1 MTQVLVA
8 ESEGGK
14 GRAAIRW
21 QGSGR
26 HGVVEAASLPLLILY
41 EAASLPLLILYEAA
55 SLPRLI
61 LYEAASLARLILY
74 ETASQPHLI
83 LPPIYLSIYPLYICI
98 CICIGGQASGSD
110 KVGKAAADEA
120 RAGGNAHGRRPYAS
134 LVAPGGASA

>member
-1 MTQVLVA
+1 
-8 ESEGGK
+8 
-14 GRAAIRW
+14 
-21 QGSGR
+21 
-26 HGVVEAASLPLLILY
+26 VVEAASLPLLILY